1 MDVPMDVWG
10 QLALEASQVYLTDGV
25 VRSPFAN
32 TTIEKLPDKVLLNI
46 FSYLSHREICRMAT
60 VCKRWRLVAY
70 DTRLWTHVSLRPE
83 ISGLH
88 VGSLESLLALIS
100 IRFGPSLRYI
110 ELPIEL
116 ITHTVLH
123 ELAAKCPNLTHM
135 LLDFSTVAKAS
146 QWRKIET
153 RGRRRKG
160 RGVSNAYYTIR
171 RQFRVVEFRA
181 LYCKQQCIAMQL
193 HDFSEM
199 QAFPTKL
206 RYLCICLSEVIFM
219 EGFMRKIYNFING
232 LEILHLIG
240 TYEKVEEE
248 EEEIYEVINVH
259 KLKSATPNLRVIN
272 LYGINFVD
280 DSHIDA
286 FSSNCIQGRAGAL
299 NNGRRRCDVPGGL
312 SCPPRHGRVVRIDV
326 TGSTMKTLFQ
336 RSRRLTCLL
345 MSGCSLQSEYVTQVE
360 WEKSSIQ
367 ELDVTATDLSTD
379 CLIDMLS
386 RIQNLRFLSAGQI
399 NGFNDSVLKAWMEA
413 GTARLRLVFSDL
425 SPSLGSV
432 YTWFNEFKRGLTN
445 LTDDLREGRPSTAMT
460 EDNIGAVRL
469 MMETDKRVTCQQ
481 IQTSLGIALDV
492 DSSDNLTDDML
503 HRFLSRYGCQ
513 LWGLVLSG
521 MPHITDQLW
530 QSILPALNNAKILVM
545 GTQERLG
552 VNIHVDQLMD
562 GIANK
567 CPNLERLELR
577 WDPENLRFSDKSQKA
592 IDVLRVKCLKLK
604 CLVLSDGRYYEIVK
618 ANFERADRTTVVRTS
633 TNCRV
638 SNYYLLSNYKELIF
652 N

>member
-1 MDVPMDVWG
+1 MDLGGVDVWG
-10 QLALEASQVYLTDGV
+10 QIALETSQMYVSEGGAAKS
-25 VRSPFAN
+25 R
-32 TTIEKLPDKVLLNI
+32 TTIEKLPDKVLLNV
-46 FSYLSHREICRMAT
+46 FCYLSHREICRVAR
-60 VCKRWRLVAY
+60 VCKRWRQIAY
-70 DTRLWTHVSLRPE
+70 DTRLWKHVSLRPE
-83 ISGLH
+83 VSGLH
-88 VGSLESLLALIS
+88 VSSLENLLHLIS
-100 IRFGPSLRYI
+100 VRFGPSLRYI

-123 ELAAKCPNLTHM
+123 ELANKCPNLTHM
-135 LLDFSTVAKAS
+135 LLDFST
-146 QWRKIET
+146 
-153 RGRRRKG
+153 
-160 RGVSNAYYTIR
+160 
-171 RQFRVVEFRA
+171 
-181 LYCKQQCIAMQL
+181 AMQL

-206 RYLCICLSEVIFM
+206 KYMCICLSEVIFM

-286 FSSNCIQGRAGAL
+286 FSSNCIQLECLAVNFCAK
-299 NNGRRRCDVPGGL
+299 
-312 SCPPRHGRVVRIDV
+312 V

-345 MSGCSLQSEYVTQVE
+345 MQGTNLQSEYVMQVE

-367 ELDVTATDLSTD
+367 ELDITATDLSTE
-379 CLIDMLS
+379 CLIDMLT
-386 RIQNLRFLSAGQI
+386 RIPGLRFLSAGQL
-399 NGFNDSVLKAWMEA
+399 NSFNDNVLKAWTE
-413 GTARLRLVFSDL
+413 
-425 SPSLGSV
+425 LGN
-432 YTWFNEFKRGLTN
+432 TRN
-445 LTDDLREGRPSTAMT
+445 L
-460 EDNIGAVRL
+460 
-469 MMETDKRVTCQQ
+469 
-481 IQTSLGIALDV
+481 IALDL
-492 DSSDNLTDDML
+492 DSSDNLSDDAL
-503 HRFLSRYGCQ
+503 HKFLSRHGHQLYG
-513 LWGLVLSG
+513 LALSG

-530 QSILPALNNAKILVM
+530 QSVLPILTNARILVM
-545 GTQERLG
+545 GTSERLG

-562 GIANK
+562 GIANN

-592 IDVLRVKCLKLK
+592 IDVLRVKCIKMK
-604 CLVLSDGRYYEIVK
+604 CLSLSDGRYYEIVK
-618 ANFERADRTTVVRTS
+618 ANFERADRLTVVRTI
-633 TNCRV
+633 TCCRV
-638 SNYYLLSNYKELIF
+638 SNYYLLQNYKDLIF

>member
-1 MDVPMDVWG
+1 MDSWG
-10 QLALEASQVYLTDGV
+10 TLSVEFAASAVAAREEGGS
-25 VRSPFAN
+25 VRRAAK

-46 FSYLSHREICRMAT
+46 FSYLTHREICRVAR
-60 VCKRWRLVAY
+60 VCKKWRMIAY
-70 DTRLWTHVSLRPE
+70 DSRLWKSVSLRPE
-83 ISGLH
+83 VSGLH

-123 ELAAKCPNLTHM
+123 ELANKCPNLTHM
-135 LLDFSTVAKAS
+135 LLDFST
-146 QWRKIET
+146 
-153 RGRRRKG
+153 
-160 RGVSNAYYTIR
+160 
-171 RQFRVVEFRA
+171 
-181 LYCKQQCIAMQL
+181 AMQL

-206 RYLCICLSEVIFM
+206 RYMCICLSEVIFM

-280 DSHIDA
+280 DSHIEA
-286 FSSNCIQGRAGAL
+286 FSSNCIQLECVAV
-299 NNGRRRCDVPGGL
+299 NFC
-312 SCPPRHGRVVRIDV
+312 SKV
-326 TGSTMKTLFQ
+326 TGSCLKTLFQ
-336 RSRRLTCLL
+336 RSRRLRTLL
-345 MSGCSLQSEYVTQVE
+345 MNQTSLKSEHVMAVE
-360 WEKSSIQ
+360 WEKTSIL
-367 ELDVTATDLSTD
+367 ELDITATDLSTE
-379 CLIDMLS
+379 CLIDMLT
-386 RIQNLRFLSAGQI
+386 RIPGLRFLSAGQL
-399 NGFNDSVLKAWMEA
+399 NGFNDSVLKAFMELGNPRNLIA
-413 GTARLRLVFSDL
+413 LDLDSSD
-425 SPSLGSV
+425 S
-432 YTWFNEFKRGLTN
+432 
-445 LTDDLREGRPSTAMT
+445 LTDD
-460 EDNIGAVRL
+460 
-469 MMETDKRVTCQQ
+469 
-481 IQTSLGIALDV
+481 AL
-492 DSSDNLTDDML
+492 
-503 HRFLSRYGCQ
+503 HKFLSRFGHQ
-513 LWGLVLSG
+513 LLGLALSG

-530 QSILPALNNAKILVM
+530 QSVLPILNNAKILIM

-562 GIANK
+562 GIANN

-592 IDVLRVKCLKLK
+592 IDILRVKCLKLR

-618 ANFERADRTTVVRTS
+618 ANFERADRTTVVRTT

-638 SNYYLLSNYKELIF
+638 SNYYLLTNYKDLIF

>member
-1 MDVPMDVWG
+1 MDSWG
-10 QLALEASQVYLTDGV
+10 ILNVDSAAMAITRDDMGSSFRRKQMM
-25 VRSPFAN
+25 
-32 TTIEKLPDKVLLNI
+32 TIEKLPDKVLLNI
-46 FSYLSHREICRMAT
+46 FSYLTHREICRMAT
-60 VCKRWRLVAY
+60 VCKRWRMVAY
-70 DTRLWTHVSLRPE
+70 DTKLWTHVSLRPE

-135 LLDFSTVAKAS
+135 LLDFST
-146 QWRKIET
+146 
-153 RGRRRKG
+153 
-160 RGVSNAYYTIR
+160 
-171 RQFRVVEFRA
+171 
-181 LYCKQQCIAMQL
+181 AMQL

-286 FSSNCIQGRAGAL
+286 FSSNCIQLECLAV
-299 NNGRRRCDVPGGL
+299 NFCNK
-312 SCPPRHGRVVRIDV
+312 V

-345 MSGCSLQSEYVTQVE
+345 MNGCSLQSEHVMQVE

-367 ELDVTATDLSTD
+367 ELDVTATDLSTE
-379 CLIDMLS
+379 CLIDMLT

-413 GTARLRLVFSDL
+413 GTARNLV
-425 SPSLGSV
+425 G
-432 YTWFNEFKRGLTN
+432 
-445 LTDDLREGRPSTAMT
+445 
-460 EDNIGAVRL
+460 
-469 MMETDKRVTCQQ
+469 
-481 IQTSLGIALDV
+481 LDV
-492 DSSDNLTDDML
+492 DSSDNLTDEAL
-503 HRFLSRYGCQ
+503 HRFLSRHGAQ
-513 LWGLVLSG
+513 LHGLVLSG

-530 QSILPALNNAKILVM
+530 QSVLQLLVNAKILIM

-562 GIANK
+562 GIANS

-592 IDVLRVKCLKLK
+592 IDILRVKCLKLK

-618 ANFERADRTTVVRTS
+618 ANFERADRTTVEIR
-633 TNCRV
+633 
-638 SNYYLLSNYKELIF
+638 YGW
-652 N
+652 

>member
-1 MDVPMDVWG
+1 MDRRMSQWNTLTMDSSLLKCSAMHG
-10 QLALEASQVYLTDGV
+10 DGSV
-25 VRSPFAN
+25 SSSRRRRPR
-32 TTIEKLPDKVLLNI
+32 TTIDKLPDKVLLSI
-46 FSYLSHREICRMAT
+46 FSYLTHREICRMAR
-60 VCKRWRLVAY
+60 VCRKWRMIAY
-70 DTRLWTHVSLRPE
+70 DTRLWKAVSLRPE

-123 ELAAKCPNLTHM
+123 ELASKCPNLTHM
-135 LLDFSTVAKAS
+135 LLDFST
-146 QWRKIET
+146 
-153 RGRRRKG
+153 
-160 RGVSNAYYTIR
+160 
-171 RQFRVVEFRA
+171 
-181 LYCKQQCIAMQL
+181 AMQL

-206 RYLCICLSEVIFM
+206 KYMCICLSEVIFM

-280 DSHIDA
+280 DSHIEA
-286 FSSNCIQGRAGAL
+286 FSSNCIQLECLAV
-299 NNGRRRCDVPGGL
+299 NF
-312 SCPPRHGRVVRIDV
+312 CPKV
-326 TGSTMKTLFQ
+326 TGSSLKSLFQ
-336 RSRRLTCLL
+336 RSRRLRCLL
-345 MSGCSLQSEYVTQVE
+345 MNQTSLVSEHVMQVE
-360 WEKSSIQ
+360 WEKTAIQ
-367 ELDVTATDLSTD
+367 ELDITATDLSTE
-379 CLIDMLS
+379 CLIDMLT
-386 RIQNLRFLSAGQI
+386 RIPALRFLSAGQL
-399 NGFNDSVLKAWMEA
+399 NGFNDSVIKAFMEM
-413 GTARLRLVFSDL
+413 GNPRNLV
-425 SPSLGSV
+425 
-432 YTWFNEFKRGLTN
+432 
-445 LTDDLREGRPSTAMT
+445 
-460 EDNIGAVRL
+460 
-469 MMETDKRVTCQQ
+469 
-481 IQTSLGIALDV
+481 ALDL
-492 DSSDNLTDDML
+492 DASDNLSDDAL
-503 HRFLSRYGCQ
+503 HRFLSRHGHQ
-513 LWGLVLSG
+513 LHGLALSG

-530 QSILPALNNAKILVM
+530 QSVLPILNNAKIIIM

-562 GIANK
+562 GIANN

-592 IDVLRVKCLKLK
+592 IDILRVKCLKLK
-604 CLVLSDGRYYEIVK
+604 ALVLSDGRYYEIVK
-618 ANFERADRTTVVRTS
+618 ANFERADRNTVVRTI
-633 TNCRV
+633 TCCRI
-638 SNYYLLSNYKELIF
+638 SNYYLLSNYKDLIF

>member
-1 MDVPMDVWG
+1 MDSWG
-10 QLALEASQVYLTDGV
+10 ILNVDSAAMAINRDDLGSSFRRKQL
-25 VRSPFAN
+25 
-32 TTIEKLPDKVLLNI
+32 TIEKLPDKVLLNI
-46 FSYLSHREICRMAT
+46 FSYLTHREICRMAT
-60 VCKRWRLVAY
+60 VCKRWRMVAY

-135 LLDFSTVAKAS
+135 LLDFST
-146 QWRKIET
+146 
-153 RGRRRKG
+153 
-160 RGVSNAYYTIR
+160 
-171 RQFRVVEFRA
+171 
-181 LYCKQQCIAMQL
+181 AMQL

-286 FSSNCIQGRAGAL
+286 FSSNCIQLECLAV
-299 NNGRRRCDVPGGL
+299 NFCNK
-312 SCPPRHGRVVRIDV
+312 V

-345 MSGCSLQSEYVTQVE
+345 MNGCSLQSEHVMQVE

-367 ELDVTATDLSTD
+367 ELDVTATDLSTE
-379 CLIDMLS
+379 CLIDMLT

-413 GTARLRLVFSDL
+413 GTARNLV
-425 SPSLGSV
+425 G
-432 YTWFNEFKRGLTN
+432 
-445 LTDDLREGRPSTAMT
+445 
-460 EDNIGAVRL
+460 
-469 MMETDKRVTCQQ
+469 
-481 IQTSLGIALDV
+481 LDV
-492 DSSDNLTDDML
+492 DSSDNLSDEAL
-503 HRFLSRYGCQ
+503 HRFLSRHGAA
-513 LWGLVLSG
+513 LHGVVLSG

-530 QSILPALNNAKILVM
+530 QSVLHLLVNAKILIM

-562 GIANK
+562 GIANS

-592 IDVLRVKCLKLK
+592 IDILRVKCLKLK

-638 SNYYLLSNYKELIF
+638 SNYYLLSNYKDLIF

>member
-1 MDVPMDVWG
+1 MDLGGVDVWG
-10 QLALEASQVYLTDGV
+10 QIALETSQMYVSEGGAAKS
-25 VRSPFAN
+25 R
-32 TTIEKLPDKVLLNI
+32 TTIEKLPDKVLLNV
-46 FSYLSHREICRMAT
+46 FCYLSHREICRVAR
-60 VCKRWRLVAY
+60 VCKRWRQIAY
-70 DTRLWTHVSLRPE
+70 DTRLWKHVSLRPE
-83 ISGLH
+83 VSGLH
-88 VGSLESLLALIS
+88 VSSLENLLHLIS
-100 IRFGPSLRYI
+100 VRFGPSLRYI

-123 ELAAKCPNLTHM
+123 ELANKCPNLTHM
-135 LLDFSTVAKAS
+135 LLDFST
-146 QWRKIET
+146 
-153 RGRRRKG
+153 
-160 RGVSNAYYTIR
+160 
-171 RQFRVVEFRA
+171 
-181 LYCKQQCIAMQL
+181 AMQL

-206 RYLCICLSEVIFM
+206 KYMCICLSEVIFM

-286 FSSNCIQGRAGAL
+286 FSSNCIQLECLAVNFCAK
-299 NNGRRRCDVPGGL
+299 
-312 SCPPRHGRVVRIDV
+312 V

-345 MSGCSLQSEYVTQVE
+345 MQGTNLQSEYVMQVE

-367 ELDVTATDLSTD
+367 ELDITATDLSTE
-379 CLIDMLS
+379 CLIDMLT
-386 RIQNLRFLSAGQI
+386 RIPGLRFLSAGQL
-399 NGFNDSVLKAWMEA
+399 NSFNDNVLKAWAE
-413 GTARLRLVFSDL
+413 
-425 SPSLGSV
+425 LGN
-432 YTWFNEFKRGLTN
+432 TRN
-445 LTDDLREGRPSTAMT
+445 L
-460 EDNIGAVRL
+460 
-469 MMETDKRVTCQQ
+469 
-481 IQTSLGIALDV
+481 IALDL
-492 DSSDNLTDDML
+492 DSSDNLSDDAL
-503 HRFLSRYGCQ
+503 HKFLSRHGHQLYG
-513 LWGLVLSG
+513 LALSG

-530 QSILPALNNAKILVM
+530 QSVLPILTNARILVM

-562 GIANK
+562 GIANN

-592 IDVLRVKCLKLK
+592 IDVLRVKCIKMK
-604 CLVLSDGRYYEIVK
+604 CLSLR
-618 ANFERADRTTVVRTS
+618 
-633 TNCRV
+633 
-638 SNYYLLSNYKELIF
+638 
-652 N
+652 